1 MYYRSLTRGFGSN
14 NILKLSVEAKNTSR
28 DSRDIYEGILSETN
42 YYKILKPAI
51 VEKIGEDAFEYISS
65 FIPELTLDYRFLAI
79 EEPFHV
85 KSIIQNN
92 LSGIINIERINN
104 QKHINKS
111 LEIVNEKLSTNGI
124 YIGCVESYS
133 LRRTRLVGKMGI
145 LFYVIGPLD
154 FISKRIIPKI
164 RKLNSVQEFVTRGK
178 RRAISNTEAMGRLV
192 RAGFEMIDFK
202 EINGLTWYV
211 GHKVSKPRM
220 DHKPNYG
227 LIYKKKC
234 MGKNGKTIF
243 IYKFRTM
250 HPYSEYLQTFLIKR
264 NGYSDKG
271 NGKIKDDFRI
281 ASWGYIFR
289 QFFLDELPQF
299 INLLKGDLNLVG
311 VRPISYARLIEFPE
325 DVVELRKKFK
335 PGCIPPYVALL
346 MSDELGNI
354 EAERIYLKEKQKAPF
369 KTDLKYFFK
378 AVYNILTRKIVSG

>member
-1 MYYRSLTRGFGSN
+1 ML
-14 NILKLSVEAKNTSR
+14 
-28 DSRDIYEGILSETN
+28 YEVIT
-42 YYKILKPAI
+42 
-51 VEKIGEDAFEYISS
+51 
-65 FIPELTLDYRFLAI
+65 
-79 EEPFHV
+79 
-85 KSIIQNN
+85 
-92 LSGIINIERINN
+92 

-227 LIYKKKC
+227 LIYKKNVITSYSIHYTKLYEYFVSYV
-234 MGKNGKTIF
+234 MYGFF
-243 IYKFRTM
+243 IST
-250 HPYSEYLQTFLIKR
+250 Q
-264 NGYSDKG
+264 
-271 NGKIKDDFRI
+271 
-281 ASWGYIFR
+281 
-289 QFFLDELPQF
+289 
-299 INLLKGDLNLVG
+299 
-311 VRPISYARLIEFPE
+311 
-325 DVVELRKKFK
+325 
-335 PGCIPPYVALL
+335 
-346 MSDELGNI
+346 
-354 EAERIYLKEKQKAPF
+354 
-369 KTDLKYFFK
+369 
-378 AVYNILTRKIVSG
+378 